1 MKILCTTPVTHIE
14 GIYEYMLEFGSVCYM
29 PNADKNDLKQ
39 ININE
44 YNVIFCNPNNQNYVL
59 DEECLQN
66 FSGTILTAS
75 TGLNH
80 IDLDYCNKLK
90 INILSHTNDY
100 EFLNNL
106 PSTSE
111 LAFTLMMMLLR
122 NTHKCKDHVS
132 SFMWDHTKFMGRQV
146 KGLTVG
152 IIGFGRL
159 GKMMH
164 DYCKAFGANV
174 IVCDPYKSQI
184 ETVDLETLIRDS
196 DVISLHVH
204 ASEET
209 RGMLNAHSLVN
220 CKKDLNIIN
229 TARGCIVN
237 ESDIVDM
244 IKNKNIA
251 GYATDVVVNEFDDVK
266 LSPIVNC
273 MNDGYNIIVTPH
285 IGGVTKEGLAIAYR
299 WSLNKLKTLKINNH
313 S

>member
-14 GIYEYMLEFGSVCYM
+14 GIYEYMLKFGSVCYM
-29 PNADKNDLKQ
+29 PDANKNDLKQ
-39 ININE
+39 ININK
-44 YNVIFCNPNNQNYVL
+44 YDVIFCNPNNQNYVL
-59 DEECLQN
+59 DKECLRSFN
-66 FSGTILTAS
+66 GTILTAS

-90 INILSHTNDY
+90 INVMSHTNDY

-152 IIGFGRL
+152 IVGFGRL

-174 IVCDPYKSQI
+174 IVCDPYKTQI
-184 ETVDLETLIRDS
+184 KTVDLKTLINNS

-209 RGMLNAHSLVN
+209 SGMLNKNSL
-220 CKKDLNIIN
+220 
-229 TARGCIVN
+229 A
-237 ESDIVDM
+237 S
-244 IKNKNIA
+244 
-251 GYATDVVVNEFDDVK
+251 
-266 LSPIVNC
+266 
-273 MNDGYNIIVTPH
+273 
-285 IGGVTKEGLAIAYR
+285 
-299 WSLNKLKTLKINNH
+299 
-313 S
+313 